1 MYRVPLAEKVG
12 DLADRHIVT
21 LEEDT
26 LVDVAAKIMRDKD
39 VSCVLVTRK
48 NSDSNDPIGIVTERD
63 MLYRV
68 LAENKEPK
76 INLGSIMSSPLF
88 TISANSS
95 VSDAISTMRNK
106 NIRRLAVQQMKG
118 GEITGIVTLMSL
130 VGNIPSQSKELAEV
144 QLPKDLTGR
153 GIISCPYCNSTFGS
167 KNDIT
172 RHIDEHILN
181 S

>member
-68 LAENKEPK
+68 LAENKGPR

-118 GEITGIVTLMSL
+118 GEITGIVLL
-130 VGNIPSQSKELAEV
+130 
-144 QLPKDLTGR
+144 
-153 GIISCPYCNSTFGS
+153 CP
-167 KNDIT
+167 
-172 RHIDEHILN
+172 
-181 S
+181 

>member
-1 MYRVPLAEKVG
+1 MKTMYRVPLSEKVG

-68 LAENKEPK
+68 LAENKGPK
-76 INLGSIMSSPLF
+76 IKGSIMSSPLF

-95 VSDAISTMRNK
+95 VSDAISTMTNK
-106 NIRRLAVQQMKG
+106 NIRRLTVQQIKG

-130 VGNIPSQSKELAEV
+130 VGNIPSQSIELAEV
-144 QLPKDLTGR
+144 QLRKDR
-153 GIISCPYCNSTFGS
+153 
-167 KNDIT
+167 
-172 RHIDEHILN
+172 
-181 S
+181 

>member
-1 MYRVPLAEKVG
+1 MYRIPLSEKVG

-68 LAENKEPK
+68 LAENKGPYK
-76 INLGSIMSSPLF
+76 VNLASIMSSPLI
-88 TISANSS
+88 TINSNSS
-95 VSDAISTMRNK
+95 ASDAI
-106 NIRRLAVQQMKG
+106 
-118 GEITGIVTLMSL
+118 
-130 VGNIPSQSKELAEV
+130 
-144 QLPKDLTGR
+144 
-153 GIISCPYCNSTFGS
+153 
-167 KNDIT
+167 
-172 RHIDEHILN
+172 
-181 S
+181 